1 MVDERARLRG
11 IPRLFQRRGMRLRA
25 SPPALDEEGDLIKAG

>member
-11 IPRLFQRRGMRLRA
+11 IAQLILRRGMRLRA
-25 SPPALDEEGDLIKAG
+25 APPALDEESDLIKAG